1 MAATGGTSGDDR
13 GRIASY
19 TEVIGHDSSSITTRM
34 HRHLVVVTAI
44 VGLAFVASRLAAS
57 AGLRPEVVVIAI
69 GLAPLVGAARVDL
82 ATGRLPDGLL
92 IPAGLVALT
101 AVVDPLV
108 DASGVDVV
116 SGAVLGAGPLL
127 ALHLISPT
135 ALGFGDVKAA
145 AAGGALIGLIDPLA
159 MPIVLGIA
167 AALTA
172 IAAIIRRRRSLP
184 FGPGLV
190 AGLVLAVGVYGTGGR

>member
-19 TEVIGHDSSSITTRM
+19 SDVIDHNSSSMTMRS
-34 HRHLVVVTAI
+34 HRRVVVVTA
-44 VGLAFVASRLAAS
+44 VVALAFVAPGLAVS
-57 AGLRPEVVVIAI
+57 AGLQPEVVVIAI
-69 GLAPLVGAARVDL
+69 GLAPLIGAARVDL
-82 ATGRLPDGLL
+82 ATGRLPDDLV

-101 AVVDPLV
+101 AVVNPLV
-108 DASGVDVV
+108 GASGTDVV

-127 ALHLISPT
+127 ALHLVAPRS
-135 ALGFGDVKAA
+135 LGFGDVKAA

-159 MPIVLGIA
+159 MPVVLGIA

-172 IAAIIRRRRSLP
+172 IVAIIRRRRSLP

-190 AGLVLAVGVYGTGGR
+190 AGLVLAVGVYGAGGR